1 MSNYLDGK
9 GEVRQI
15 YLHIYLAP
23 GTAKV
28 EYFGLTPSP
37 SPSTPYVPGAYFEE
51 GFQKYNPATLPL
63 KTECFIFTPHPK
75 TLNTRFWGLEMT

>member
-51 GFQKYNPATLPL
+51 GFQKYNPATLPPEDWML
-63 KTECFIFTPHPK
+63 YFYPPPQNTEH
-75 TLNTRFWGLEMT
+75 